1 MVAFFPR
8 PLPEQNPPRT
18 LVDLG
23 FVFIQFY
30 WVIPSFTESNQVL
43 PSFSRF
49 Y

>member
-8 PLPEQNPPRT
+8 PLPQQNPPRT